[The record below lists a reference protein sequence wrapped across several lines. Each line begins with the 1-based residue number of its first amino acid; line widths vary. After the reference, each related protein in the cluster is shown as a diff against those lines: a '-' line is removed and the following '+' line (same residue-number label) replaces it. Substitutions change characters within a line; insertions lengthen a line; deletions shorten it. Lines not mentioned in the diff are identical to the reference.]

1 MNTKNTFRGEFEVE
15 FKGKKHSALFTM
27 NAIRLILNG
36 EGIKLEKFE
45 EWIAADP
52 LTAIPSIAYYS
63 VLNWHVQNGK
73 KFGANKEMFIAQILD
88 GGDMEAVTE
97 AIGAA
102 LSTGDEPEGKK

>member
-1 MNTKNTFRGEFEVE
+1 MNTSNTFRGEFEVE
-15 FKGKKHSALFTM
+15 FKGKPHKALFTM

-36 EGIKLEKFE
+36 EGLKLEKFE

-73 KFGANKEMFIAQILD
+73 KFGGNKEMFIAQILD
-88 GGDMEAVTE
+88 GGDMEVVTD

-102 LSTGDEPEGKK
+102 LSGDEDTEGKK